1 MKVYLKGLNGC
12 LDMVIKDAEAIMYNG
27 DKIHIA
33 LNPERDG
40 IIKGHT
46 VNRANYSVAGVF
58 EETRK
63 EVQYG

>member
-12 LDMVIKDAEAIMYNG
+12 LDMVIKDAEAIMFNG

-33 LNPERDG
+33 VQSDS

-46 VNRANYSVAGVF
+46 VNRANYSIAAVF
-58 EETRK
+58 EEGGK
-63 EVQYG
+63 A

>member
-33 LNPERDG
+33 VHSDS

-46 VNRANYSVAGVF
+46 VNRANYSIAGVF
-58 EETRK
+58 DEARK
-63 EVQYG
+63 EVQHG